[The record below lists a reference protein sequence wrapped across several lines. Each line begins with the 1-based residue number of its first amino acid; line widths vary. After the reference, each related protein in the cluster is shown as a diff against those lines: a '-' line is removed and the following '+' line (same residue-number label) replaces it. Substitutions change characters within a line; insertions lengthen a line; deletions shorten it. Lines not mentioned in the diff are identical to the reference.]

1 MISTL
6 NFPTKLIHN
15 TGTMHRSVWLIPL
28 LLLLVARPAYSQY
41 CNPAAVSYIV
51 RDEKGEVL
59 SAAAV
64 KAVADQLPKEIG
76 NARTSASEVSFAA
89 DKQTFYWQ
97 DTSDWAKGNKLP
109 ALSFSNAA
117 QCLMTLGEATLQY
130 GGKKMRLIFNI
141 DIARRQDDRRPVI
154 DSLPFQ
160 DGTFQLDLKGWTH
173 DRNRIIPA
181 SHWKPVKPPSN

>member
-1 MISTL
+1 
-6 NFPTKLIHN
+6 
-15 TGTMHRSVWLIPL
+15 MHRSVWLIPL
-28 LLLLVARPAYSQY
+28 LLLLVAKPAYSQY

-64 KAVADQLPKEIG
+64 KSIADQLPKEIG
-76 NARTSASEVSFAA
+76 NAGTAASEVSLAA
-89 DKQTFYWQ
+89 DRQTFYWE

-117 QCLMTLGEATLQY
+117 TCVMTLGEATLQY

-141 DIARRQDDRRPVI
+141 DIVRRQDDRRPVI
-154 DSLPFQ
+154 DSLRFRE
-160 DGTFQLDLKGWTH
+160 GTFKLDLNGWTH
-173 DRNRIIPA
+173 ETDKIIPA
-181 SHWKPVKPPSN
+181 SRWKRVKLSNN